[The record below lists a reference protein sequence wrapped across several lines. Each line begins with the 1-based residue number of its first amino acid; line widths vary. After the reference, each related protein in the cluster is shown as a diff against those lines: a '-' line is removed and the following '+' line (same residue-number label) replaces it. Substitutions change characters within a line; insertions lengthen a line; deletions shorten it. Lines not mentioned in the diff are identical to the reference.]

1 MAEGQKENLDSQ
13 TEEEEEIQ
21 DDLENAKNSEEKN
34 KELDAEALKQK
45 NKDLYA
51 RAKKAEGEL
60 KKHKDAEAGAKKPE
74 KKPVLEDE
82 LIDKKIDEVLRK
94 RDLDSLDLSPELKK
108 EVRNYAKLNQ
118 VSIQEAVKSDYIQ
131 FKKGQEEQKIREEE
145 ASAGSSKKGSAW
157 STKDFNQM
165 SIRDFDMST
174 EGGRKGWEEYK
185 KWLKSQG

>member
-60 KKHKDAEAGAKKPE
+60 KKHKDAEF
-74 KKPVLEDE
+74 DE
-82 LIDKKIDEVLRK
+82 A
-94 RDLDSLDLSPELKK
+94 LSG
-108 EVRNYAKLNQ
+108 VFSQ
-118 VSIQEAVKSDYIQ
+118 VACS
-131 FKKGQEEQKIREEE
+131 
-145 ASAGSSKKGSAW
+145 
-157 STKDFNQM
+157 
-165 SIRDFDMST
+165 
-174 EGGRKGWEEYK
+174 
-185 KWLKSQG
+185 